1 MWEAGDLLPNLG
13 LPFLTIVV
21 PVQGADTWSLWFGG
35 RVVYQCLP
43 CLRSEFEPT
52 ARNLYQSL
60 PPRRRQLTIELSIGA
75 VVTVAGW
82 AGWPT
87 VITVDN
93 GRHSQKATDTMTVGV
108 EKIFRKNFLG
118 R

>member
-1 MWEAGDLLPNLG
+1 M
-13 LPFLTIVV
+13 I
-21 PVQGADTWSLWFGG
+21 
-35 RVVYQCLP
+35 
-43 CLRSEFEPT
+43 
-52 ARNLYQSL
+52 RNLYQSL
-60 PPRRRQLTIELSIGA
+60 PPRLGQLTIELGIDD
-75 VVTVAGW
+75 TVAGW

-93 GRHSQKATDTMTVGV
+93 GRPSQKATDTITVGV